1 MKFKKIKTKML
12 VSILPVIAVVLIALT
27 LIAAVSC
34 LNMVNTKVQ
43 ESMIATL
50 NAETGSIN
58 QELEAVKATATTLS
72 STVASSYKTLVLSD
86 YEKMLTNVITQK
98 DIVSGSGIWFA
109 PYAYDS
115 NEKYVGP
122 YVYKDG
128 SSTVVTYDYSNAEY
142 DYVSQEYYTIAESS
156 TEPVITDPY
165 YDPTSDTI
173 MSTCTAPI
181 IADGKFIG
189 CVSVD
194 IILSKITDMIDSMVV
209 GEAGSAVLVNEDGI
223 YLAGVSEDKI
233 QGAVNIADDTNT
245 SMAAISSEVLGNEV
259 GTTSANNEAGVT
271 CNAYYG
277 RIDATNWKLIILVPK
292 AELFSPTLSMVI
304 KLFVAAIVGLLCCL
318 VIVSLQVSSIAK
330 SIQKVQVFAQ
340 TLASGD
346 FTVDSLQVSTK
357 DELGKMGDS
366 LNEMFGN
373 NRDIIS
379 NISDHSTDIMSASA
393 KLRDASDMLLNE
405 FTEIHDNMVQINDAM
420 SSTSAA
426 TEEVNA
432 SVEEVN
438 ASVVL
443 LASETDESL
452 NLSNDIRQR
461 AVSIEKAS
469 RASYA
474 SATELSTQFESKLH
488 ESIENAKVVENI
500 GELANVIAEIAE
512 EINLLSLN
520 ASIEA
525 ARAGEQGKGFAVVAD
540 EIGKLAGETSNAVG
554 RIQETIGQVQ
564 NAFQHL
570 SDDSQDLLSFMRETV
585 NPDYNKFVETANQY
599 GNDAV
604 FFAEVSEKVTSMA
617 NDIRQIMNEVTEAIQ
632 NIAESSQTTSEISSS
647 ILDRVDTVSNTV
659 NEVSEMSENQ
669 QNIADTLDSVVK
681 KFQL

>member
-43 ESMIATL
+43 ESMTATL
-50 NAETGSIN
+50 DAETGSIN

-156 TEPVITDPY
+156 TEPVITDSY
-165 YDPTSDTI
+165 YNPTSDTI

-393 KLRDASDMLLNE
+393 KLRD
-405 FTEIHDNMVQINDAM
+405 
-420 SSTSAA
+420 
-426 TEEVNA
+426 
-432 SVEEVN
+432 

>member
-1 MKFKKIKTKML
+1 
-12 VSILPVIAVVLIALT
+12 
-27 LIAAVSC
+27 
-34 LNMVNTKVQ
+34 
-43 ESMIATL
+43 
-50 NAETGSIN
+50 
-58 QELEAVKATATTLS
+58 
-72 STVASSYKTLVLSD
+72 
-86 YEKMLTNVITQK
+86 
-98 DIVSGSGIWFA
+98 
-109 PYAYDS
+109 
-115 NEKYVGP
+115 
-122 YVYKDG
+122 
-128 SSTVVTYDYSNAEY
+128 
-142 DYVSQEYYTIAESS
+142 
-156 TEPVITDPY
+156 
-165 YDPTSDTI
+165 
-173 MSTCTAPI
+173 
-181 IADGKFIG
+181 
-189 CVSVD
+189 
-194 IILSKITDMIDSMVV
+194 
-209 GEAGSAVLVNEDGI
+209 
-223 YLAGVSEDKI
+223 
-233 QGAVNIADDTNT
+233 
-245 SMAAISSEVLGNEV
+245 
-259 GTTSANNEAGVT
+259 
-271 CNAYYG
+271 
-277 RIDATNWKLIILVPK
+277 
-292 AELFSPTLSMVI
+292 
-304 KLFVAAIVGLLCCL
+304 
-318 VIVSLQVSSIAK
+318 
-330 SIQKVQVFAQ
+330 
-340 TLASGD
+340 
-346 FTVDSLQVSTK
+346 
-357 DELGKMGDS
+357 
-366 LNEMFGN
+366 MFGN

-379 NISDHSTDIMSASA
+379 NISDHSTDIMSAST

-405 FTEIHDNMVQINDAM
+405 FTEIHNNMVQINDAM

>member
-1 MKFKKIKTKML
+1 
-12 VSILPVIAVVLIALT
+12 
-27 LIAAVSC
+27 
-34 LNMVNTKVQ
+34 
-43 ESMIATL
+43 
-50 NAETGSIN
+50 
-58 QELEAVKATATTLS
+58 
-72 STVASSYKTLVLSD
+72 
-86 YEKMLTNVITQK
+86 
-98 DIVSGSGIWFA
+98 
-109 PYAYDS
+109 
-115 NEKYVGP
+115 
-122 YVYKDG
+122 
-128 SSTVVTYDYSNAEY
+128 
-142 DYVSQEYYTIAESS
+142 
-156 TEPVITDPY
+156 
-165 YDPTSDTI
+165 

-194 IILSKITDMIDSMVV
+194 IILSTITDMIDSMVV

-393 KLRDASDMLLNE
+393 KLRD
-405 FTEIHDNMVQINDAM
+405 
-420 SSTSAA
+420 
-426 TEEVNA
+426 
-432 SVEEVN
+432 

>member
-1 MKFKKIKTKML
+1 
-12 VSILPVIAVVLIALT
+12 
-27 LIAAVSC
+27 
-34 LNMVNTKVQ
+34 
-43 ESMIATL
+43 
-50 NAETGSIN
+50 
-58 QELEAVKATATTLS
+58 
-72 STVASSYKTLVLSD
+72 
-86 YEKMLTNVITQK
+86 
-98 DIVSGSGIWFA
+98 
-109 PYAYDS
+109 
-115 NEKYVGP
+115 
-122 YVYKDG
+122 
-128 SSTVVTYDYSNAEY
+128 
-142 DYVSQEYYTIAESS
+142 
-156 TEPVITDPY
+156 
-165 YDPTSDTI
+165 
-173 MSTCTAPI
+173 
-181 IADGKFIG
+181 
-189 CVSVD
+189 
-194 IILSKITDMIDSMVV
+194 
-209 GEAGSAVLVNEDGI
+209 
-223 YLAGVSEDKI
+223 
-233 QGAVNIADDTNT
+233 
-245 SMAAISSEVLGNEV
+245 
-259 GTTSANNEAGVT
+259 
-271 CNAYYG
+271 
-277 RIDATNWKLIILVPK
+277 
-292 AELFSPTLSMVI
+292 
-304 KLFVAAIVGLLCCL
+304 
-318 VIVSLQVSSIAK
+318 
-330 SIQKVQVFAQ
+330 
-340 TLASGD
+340 
-346 FTVDSLQVSTK
+346 
-357 DELGKMGDS
+357 MGDS

-474 SATELSTQFESKLH
+474 SATELSTQFERKLH

-599 GNDAV
+599 GKDAV

-617 NDIRQIMNEVTEAIQ
+617 NDIRQIMNEVTKAIQ

>member
-43 ESMIATL
+43 ESMTATL
-50 NAETGSIN
+50 DAETGSIN

-393 KLRDASDMLLNE
+393 KLRDAS
-405 FTEIHDNMVQINDAM
+405 
-420 SSTSAA
+420 
-426 TEEVNA
+426 
-432 SVEEVN
+432 
-438 ASVVL
+438 VVL

>member
-1 MKFKKIKTKML
+1 
-12 VSILPVIAVVLIALT
+12 
-27 LIAAVSC
+27 
-34 LNMVNTKVQ
+34 
-43 ESMIATL
+43 
-50 NAETGSIN
+50 
-58 QELEAVKATATTLS
+58 
-72 STVASSYKTLVLSD
+72 
-86 YEKMLTNVITQK
+86 
-98 DIVSGSGIWFA
+98 
-109 PYAYDS
+109 
-115 NEKYVGP
+115 
-122 YVYKDG
+122 
-128 SSTVVTYDYSNAEY
+128 
-142 DYVSQEYYTIAESS
+142 
-156 TEPVITDPY
+156 
-165 YDPTSDTI
+165 

-379 NISDHSTDIMSASA
+379 NISDNSTDIMSASA
-393 KLRDASDMLLNE
+393 KLRD
-405 FTEIHDNMVQINDAM
+405 
-420 SSTSAA
+420 
-426 TEEVNA
+426 
-432 SVEEVN
+432 

>member
-43 ESMIATL
+43 ESMTATL
-50 NAETGSIN
+50 DAETGSIN

-209 GEAGSAVLVNEDGI
+209 GEAGSAVLVNKDGI

-259 GTTSANNEAGVT
+259 GTASANNEAGVT

-379 NISDHSTDIMSASA
+379 NISDNSTDIMSASA
-393 KLRDASDMLLNE
+393 KLRD
-405 FTEIHDNMVQINDAM
+405 
-420 SSTSAA
+420 
-426 TEEVNA
+426 
-432 SVEEVN
+432 

-599 GNDAV
+599 GKDAV

>member
-43 ESMIATL
+43 ESMTATL
-50 NAETGSIN
+50 DAETGSIN

-304 KLFVAAIVGLLCCL
+304 KLFVAAIVGLLFCL

-393 KLRDASDMLLNE
+393 KLRD
-405 FTEIHDNMVQINDAM
+405 
-420 SSTSAA
+420 
-426 TEEVNA
+426 
-432 SVEEVN
+432 